1 MPQQPEQAN
10 NLFFSKP
17 LQVGKLRIK
26 NRVLLAPLAGVS
38 DVPFRRVCQEQGAGL
53 TYVEM
58 LSATAI
64 RYKNRRTFEM
74 MARHPSE
81 SVLGVQVTGSNA
93 EDVAFAIEQLDA
105 LGFETIDINMGCPV
119 KKVTS
124 AGCGSAI
131 LKDPQ
136 RVEKTVSL
144 ARQSTSLPLSA
155 KIRLGFTREDVNV
168 TDTVSRITLSAAD
181 MVTIHGRT
189 RSESYSTPVDCGGVR
204 AGIQSA
210 LSAARGSDRPPP
222 VTIGNGDIFDIASA
236 QRMQQETGCDGVMVS
251 RGALGNPWIFREILE
266 EKTYNPSFAEWY
278 DLVMRHLDYHQAHYG
293 NTATAAALM
302 RKHLLWYAKGYPGIK
317 SLRDFLNRVESLDV
331 ARDILKNFASTL
343 SPDTPRFVWCEAD
356 GNSNKYMYD
365 PKYEMDRQLDRG
377 VGDEDLQPT
386 TQEG

>member
-1 MPQQPEQAN
+1 MQEQSKSN
-10 NLFFSKP
+10 KNLFFSEP
-17 LQVGKLRIK
+17 LQVGKLRVK

-64 RYKNRRTFEM
+64 RYKNKRTFEM
-74 MARHPSE
+74 MVRHPSE
-81 SVLGVQVTGSNA
+81 NLLGVQVTGSSA
-93 EDVAFAIEQLDA
+93 EDVAIAIEQLDA
-105 LGFETIDINMGCPV
+105 LGFDTIDINMGCPV

-131 LKDPQ
+131 LKDPH
-136 RVEKTVSL
+136 RVEKTVRL

-189 RSESYSTPVDCGGVR
+189 RSESYSTPVDCSGVR
-204 AGIQSA
+204 LGIQSA
-210 LSAARGSDRPPP
+210 ISSACNSARPIP
-222 VTIGNGDIFDIASA
+222 VTIGNGDIFDIGSA
-236 QRMQQETGCDGVMVS
+236 RRMREETGCDGIMVS
-251 RGALGNPWIFREILE
+251 RGALGNPWVFREILE
-266 EKTYNPSFAEWY
+266 EQTYNPTFAEWH
-278 DLVMRHLDYHQAHYG
+278 DLVLRHLDYHQAHCG
-293 NTATAAALM
+293 NTPTAAALM

-317 SLRDFLNRVESLDV
+317 ALRDTLNRIESLDV
-331 ARDILKNFASTL
+331 AREILKNFATTL
-343 SPDTPRFVWCEAD
+343 APETPRFVWCDVD
-356 GNSNKYMYD
+356 GNANKYMYD

-377 VGDEDLQPT
+377 VGDEDLTPA